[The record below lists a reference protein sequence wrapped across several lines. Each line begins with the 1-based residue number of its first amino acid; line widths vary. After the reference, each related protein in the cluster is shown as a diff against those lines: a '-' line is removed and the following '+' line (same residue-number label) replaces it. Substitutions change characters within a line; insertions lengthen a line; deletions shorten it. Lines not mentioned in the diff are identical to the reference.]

1 MKRSLQI
8 NKPKHN
14 PLRLSINNHHNIE
27 DSCNL
32 KEKSLYDIRLTI
44 NNPYDDKCHTP
55 CNDGVY
61 EHCDPKF
68 SLDTHKDSSILMDK
82 ICQEESSL
90 EQMFQIPSQ
99 AILSCSK

>member
-1 MKRSLQI
+1 MFI
-8 NKPKHN
+8 TNKQTQT
-14 PLRLSINNHHNIE
+14 HHNIE

-32 KEKSLYDIRLTI
+32 KEKLIYDIRLTI

-68 SLDTHKDSSILMDK
+68 SLDTHKDSSILIVEPPHSIADGD
-82 ICQEESSL
+82 S
-90 EQMFQIPSQ
+90 
-99 AILSCSK
+99 